1 MARRQNDHRTDAAAQ
16 NWTLST
22 VFSAGLVAF
31 SHDFDNRLVT
41 YLCWYL
47 LTSIG
52 MVVCRSLIRFGAGWL
67 RNRGYNRRF
76 VAVAGDLPVGQV
88 LLDSF
93 RKEPWLGFEV
103 VGIYHDAKP
112 GGVPSDWAGNYE
124 QLIDDAKAGKIHNV
138 YIAMQMKD
146 ESRIKKLMRELADTT
161 CSVILIPD
169 VFTFNILHSRI
180 EEVNGVPV
188 VPLYDTPLSGINRV
202 LKRVEDIVLSS
213 PDPAAHLPGAV
224 LHCAGGEAQLAGADH
239 LPSDP
244 LRHGR

>member
-1 MARRQNDHRTDAAAQ
+1 MVQRFSDITIMVGGLWAVCRIGGLPFLYMHLLMALIALVVFQMIGGMTDFYRSWRGVKMTTELMLLLQ
-16 NWTLST
+16 NWTLSLI
-22 VFSAGLVAF
+22 FSAGLVAF

-47 LTSIG
+47 ITSVG

-76 VAVAGDLPVGQV
+76 VAVAGDLPVGKV

-124 QLIDDAKAGKIHNV
+124 QLIEDAKAGKIHNV
-138 YIAMQMKD
+138 YIAMQMRD
-146 ESRIKKLMRELADTT
+146 ESRIKQLMRELADTT

-188 VPLYDTPLSGINRV
+188 VPLYDTPL
-202 LKRVEDIVLSS
+202 
-213 PDPAAHLPGAV
+213 
-224 LHCAGGEAQLAGADH
+224 
-239 LPSDP
+239 
-244 LRHGR
+244 

>member
-1 MARRQNDHRTDAAAQ
+1 MP
-16 NWTLST
+16 L
-22 VFSAGLVAF
+22 
-31 SHDFDNRLVT
+31 
-41 YLCWYL
+41 
-47 LTSIG
+47 
-52 MVVCRSLIRFGAGWL
+52 LIRFGAGWL

-76 VAVAGDLPVGQV
+76 VAVAGDLPVGRV
-88 LLDSF
+88 LLESF

-112 GGVPSDWAGNYE
+112 GGVPSDWAGNYV
-124 QLIDDAKAGKIHNV
+124 QLIEDAKAGKIHNV

-146 ESRIKKLMRELADTT
+146 ESRIKQLMRELADTT

-213 PDPAAHLPGAV
+213 LILLLISPVLCCIALAVKLSSPARSFSVRPATAWTVSRSWSGNSAL
-224 LHCAGGEAQLAGADH
+224 
-239 LPSDP
+239 
-244 LRHGR
+244 

>member
-1 MARRQNDHRTDAAAQ
+1 
-16 NWTLST
+16 
-22 VFSAGLVAF
+22 
-31 SHDFDNRLVT
+31 
-41 YLCWYL
+41 
-47 LTSIG
+47 
-52 MVVCRSLIRFGAGWL
+52 GWL

-146 ESRIKKLMRELADTT
+146 ESRIKKLMREL
-161 CSVILIPD
+161 
-169 VFTFNILHSRI
+169 
-180 EEVNGVPV
+180 
-188 VPLYDTPLSGINRV
+188 
-202 LKRVEDIVLSS
+202 
-213 PDPAAHLPGAV
+213 
-224 LHCAGGEAQLAGADH
+224 
-239 LPSDP
+239 
-244 LRHGR
+244 